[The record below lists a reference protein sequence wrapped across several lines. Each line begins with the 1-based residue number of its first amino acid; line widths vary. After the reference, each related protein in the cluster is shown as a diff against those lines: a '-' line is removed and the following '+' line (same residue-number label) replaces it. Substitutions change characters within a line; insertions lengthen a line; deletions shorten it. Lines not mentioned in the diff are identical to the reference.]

1 MYLELKKTIKSHYL
15 ISKDCYLYKYK
26 KENDVISSFVEMNTR
41 SNLTE
46 ILNTSPSVTLLRAR
60 SCNTIIDFFTV
71 VFDDITVI
79 SHENI
84 HSQLTE
90 YLNIHGVD
98 EDEENDILYTD
109 TYEEK
114 AAKYIK
120 KWTDSGFL
128 TNYRNEDGEIYYEL
142 SSHSNKVIDW
152 ISGLK
157 QEEYIGTE
165 SKFKSIINQLKEL
178 VEYTN
183 EDREKRLHLLENK
196 KLEIE
201 HQIQQ
206 LQMGEDVKV
215 FEEYEIVPRFQ
226 QINKLAKEL
235 LTDFKDVDD
244 IFKTII
250 KEIYQKQ
257 IDPSLNKGGILQY
270 TFDALDELKS
280 SSQGKSFYSFW
291 EFLLAREMQSEL
303 DTLIADLFKT
313 LKEKNINSGDT
324 FLQNMVGYLYESGR
338 KVYQTNDKMA
348 DKLSRIIRENEMSK
362 ADTSKRIVQEIKN
375 TLIEISKKGR
385 KPDLSLEVDD
395 GMEINIPFDRK
406 ITFEQSE
413 NTEYDFKPD
422 LEALSI
428 EEFGELGKVFGNL
441 YIDRKK
447 LERNIREV
455 MKGKSQITLSDV
467 VEQFPL
473 QQGLPELFAYFGA
486 LGQFPHKSINE
497 DKSQAIV
504 FDYQN
509 NKRIRIPEII
519 ISI

>member
-1 MYLELKKTIKSHYL
+1 MAGHTNILEIMKS
-15 ISKDCYLYKYK
+15 
-26 KENDVISSFVEMNTR
+26 
-41 SNLTE
+41 
-46 ILNTSPSVTLLRAR
+46 SPSVAILRAR
-60 SCNTIIDFFTV
+60 SCNIIIEFFTE
-71 VFDDITVI
+71 VFVDVTAI

-84 HSQLTE
+84 HSQLAE
-90 YLNIHGVD
+90 YLNSHGVE
-98 EDEENDILYTD
+98 EDEENNILYTD

-142 SSHSNKVIDW
+142 SSHSSKVMDW
-152 ISGLK
+152 LSGLK

-183 EDREKRLHLLENK
+183 EDREKRLQLLEDK

-215 FEEYEIVPRFQ
+215 FEEYEIIPRFQ

-244 IFKTII
+244 NFKTII

-280 SSQGKSFYSFW
+280 SSQGKSFYAFW

-303 DTLIADLFKT
+303 DTLITELFQT

-324 FLQNMVGYLYESGR
+324 FLQNMVEYLYESGR

-362 ADTSKRIVQEIKN
+362 ADTAKRIVQEIKN

-385 KPDLSLEVDD
+385 KPDLSLQVDD

-413 NTEYDFKPD
+413 NTDYDFKPD

-428 EEFGELGKVFGNL
+428 EEFGELGKVFGNV

-447 LERNIREV
+447 LESNIREV
-455 MKGKSQITLSDV
+455 MKGKSQVTLSDV
-467 VEQFPL
+467 IEQYPL

-504 FDYQN
+504 FDYEN

>member
-1 MYLELKKTIKSHYL
+1 MIKQKN
-15 ISKDCYLYKYK
+15 ISDL
-26 KENDVISSFVEMNTR
+26 
-41 SNLTE
+41 
-46 ILNTSPSVTLLRAR
+46 LNNSPSVALLRAR
-60 SCNTIIDFFTV
+60 NSKIIIEFLTE
-71 VFDDITVI
+71 VFEDVTAI

-84 HSQLTE
+84 HTHLAE
-90 YLNIHGVD
+90 YLNSHGVD
-98 EDEENDILYTD
+98 VDEESDILFTD

-114 AAKYIK
+114 AIKYIRN
-120 KWTDSGFL
+120 WTDKGFL

-142 SSHSNKVIDW
+142 SSPSSKVIDW
-152 ISGLK
+152 LSGLK

-183 EDREKRLHLLENK
+183 EDREKRLQLLEEK
-196 KLEIE
+196 KMEIE

-215 FEEYEIVPRFQ
+215 YEEYEIVPRFQ

-244 IFKTII
+244 NFKTII

-257 IDPSLNKGGILQY
+257 IDPSLKKGDLLAY

-280 SSQGKSFYSFW
+280 SSQGKSFYAFW
-291 EFLLAREMQSEL
+291 EFLLAREMQLKL
-303 DTLIADLFKT
+303 DTLITDLFQT
-313 LKEKNINSGDT
+313 LKEKNIDSSDN
-324 FLQNMVGYLYESGR
+324 FLQNMVEYLYESGR

-348 DKLSRIIRENEMSK
+348 EKLSRIIRENEVSH
-362 ADTSKRIVQEIKN
+362 ADISKRIVQEIKN
-375 TLIEISKKGR
+375 TLIEVAKKGQ
-385 KPDLSLEVDD
+385 KPVISLTVDD

-413 NTEYDFKPD
+413 NTEYDFTPASD
-422 LEALSI
+422 DLSI
-428 EEFGELGKVFGNL
+428 DELEELGKVFSNV
-441 YIDRKK
+441 YIDRKV
-447 LERNIREV
+447 LENNIREA
-455 MKGKSQITLSDV
+455 MRGKSQVTLSDV
-467 VEQFPL
+467 VEQNPL
-473 QQGLPELFAYFGA
+473 KQGLPELFAYFGT
-486 LGQFPHKSINE
+486 LIHFPHRTVNE
-497 DKSQAIV
+497 NKYHSIV
-504 FDYQN
+504 FDYEN

>member
-1 MYLELKKTIKSHYL
+1 MEKQNNILDILK
-15 ISKDCYLYKYK
+15 
-26 KENDVISSFVEMNTR
+26 
-41 SNLTE
+41 
-46 ILNTSPSVTLLRAR
+46 TSPSVALLKAR
-60 SCNTIIDFFTV
+60 SSGIIIDFLTRV
-71 VFDDITVI
+71 YGDVAAV

-84 HSQLTE
+84 NSLLAE
-90 YLNIHGVD
+90 YLNSHGFD
-98 EDEENDILYTD
+98 EDDESDILYTD

-114 AAKYIK
+114 ATKYIR

-142 SSHSNKVIDW
+142 SSHSSKVIDW
-152 ISGLK
+152 LAGLK

-165 SKFKSIINQLKEL
+165 SKFKSIISQLREL

-183 EDREKRLHLLENK
+183 EDREKRLLLLEDK
-196 KLEIE
+196 KMEIE

-215 FEEYEIVPRFQ
+215 YEEYEIVPRFQ

-244 IFKTII
+244 NFKNII

-257 IDPSLNKGGILQY
+257 IDPGLKKGGILQY

-280 SSQGKSFYSFW
+280 SSQGKSFYAFW

-303 DTLIADLFKT
+303 DDLIAELFQT
-313 LKEKNINSGDT
+313 LKEKNIDSGDT
-324 FLQNMVGYLYESGR
+324 FLQNMVEYLYESGR

-348 DKLSRIIRENEMSK
+348 DKLSRIIRENEMSH
-362 ADTSKRIVQEIKN
+362 ADVSKRVVQEIKN
-375 TLIEISKKGR
+375 TLIEISKKGQ
-385 KPDLSLEVDD
+385 KPDISLSVDD

-406 ITFEQSE
+406 ITFELGE
-413 NTEYDFKPD
+413 NTEYNTMPETDT
-422 LEALSI
+422 LSI
-428 EEFGELGKVFGNL
+428 EELGELGKVFSNV
-441 YIDRKK
+441 YVDRKV
-447 LERNIREV
+447 LVRNIREA
-455 MKGKSQITLSDV
+455 MKDKSQVTLQDV

-473 QQGLPELFAYFGA
+473 KQGLPELFAYFGA
-486 LGQFPHKSINE
+486 LGQFPHKSVDE
-497 DKSQAIV
+497 EKRQAIV
-504 FDYQN
+504 FDYEN

>member
-1 MYLELKKTIKSHYL
+1 MIP
-15 ISKDCYLYKYK
+15 
-26 KENDVISSFVEMNTR
+26 
-41 SNLTE
+41 TE
-46 ILNTSPSVTLLRAR
+46 IEVLIMTTDNNILDLLNSSPSVAMLRAR
-60 SCNTIIDFFTV
+60 SSGIIIEFLTKVFGDVTV
-71 VFDDITVI
+71 V

-84 HSQLTE
+84 HNLLAE
-90 YLNIHGVD
+90 YLNNHGV
-98 EDEENDILYTD
+98 EVDEESDIQFTD

-114 AAKYIK
+114 AAKFIR
-120 KWTDSGFL
+120 KWTDNGYL

-142 SSHSNKVIDW
+142 SSHSSKVIDW
-152 ISGLK
+152 LAGLK

-165 SKFKSIINQLKEL
+165 SKFKSIISQLKEL

-183 EDREKRLHLLENK
+183 EDREKRLQLLEDK

-201 HQIQQ
+201 HQIQR

-244 IFKTII
+244 NFKTII

-280 SSQGKSFYSFW
+280 SSQGKSFYAFW

-303 DTLIADLFKT
+303 DTLITELFQT
-313 LKEKNINSGDT
+313 LKAKDIDSGDN
-324 FLQNMVGYLYESGR
+324 FLQNMVEYLYESGR

-348 DKLSRIIRENEMSK
+348 EKLSRIIRESEMSR
-362 ADTSKRIVQEIKN
+362 ADTANRIVQEIKN
-375 TLIEISKKGR
+375 KLIEISKKGQ
-385 KPDLSLEVDD
+385 KPNDILLTVDD
-395 GMEINIPFDRK
+395 GLEISIPFDRK
-406 ITFEQSE
+406 ITFEQGE
-413 NTEYDFKPD
+413 NTEYLFKPED
-422 LEALSI
+422 NNLSI
-428 EEFGELGKVFGNL
+428 DELGELGKVLGNV
-441 YIDRKK
+441 YIDRKV
-447 LERNIREV
+447 LEKNILEALKDR
-455 MKGKSQITLSDV
+455 SQVTLSDV
-467 VEQFPL
+467 IELYPL
-473 QQGLPELFAYFGA
+473 KHGLPELFAYFA
-486 LGQFPHKSINE
+486 TLSRFPHKSVNE
-497 DKSQAIV
+497 IKSQAIV
-504 FDYQN
+504 FDHEN